1 MTNEVKRPNDCY
13 QQALKIYQEIG
24 ARLGE
29 ANTLKAIGDVLQFLD
44 RTSEALERYEQALAF
59 YRDIGVREAAPPEHR
74 LGEAYTL
81 KAIGDVLQFLK
92 RSSEALERYEQALA
106 LRARNWFSLG

>member
-1 MTNEVKRPNDCY
+1 
-13 QQALKIYQEIG
+13 
-24 ARLGE
+24 
-29 ANTLKAIGDVLQFLD
+29 
-44 RTSEALERYEQALAF
+44 
-59 YRDIGVREAAPPEHR
+59 